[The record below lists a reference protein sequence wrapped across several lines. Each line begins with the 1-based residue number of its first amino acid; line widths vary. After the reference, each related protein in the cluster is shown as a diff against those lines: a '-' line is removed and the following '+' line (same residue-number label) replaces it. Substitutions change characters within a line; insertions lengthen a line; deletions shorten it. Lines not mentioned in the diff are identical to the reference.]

1 MSPDGSSVLVA
12 IKTLKE
18 NATAKTRQDF
28 HREVEL
34 MTDLR
39 HPNIVCLLGVVMK
52 EEPMCMLFEHMSQV
66 CTSLSSEPSLE
77 KKNIKYI
84 FSFFFIIFFSFF
96 LSSFCFLFYH
106 RWYQQRYVLYK
117 STFSHRVICMSSWF
131 LIPHGRMSPH
141 LVTMACPRLYLNS
154 QICLSLQL
162 RLLQVRLCSSIVSE
176 FM

>member
-1 MSPDGSSVLVA
+1 MLSVRYCIVTLEPSGKVYKGELQGVSPDGSSVLVA

-66 CTSLSSEPSLE
+66 RNTH
-77 KKNIKYI
+77 
-84 FSFFFIIFFSFF
+84 FT
-96 LSSFCFLFYH
+96 SSFIH
-106 RWYQQRYVLYK
+106 SP
-117 STFSHRVICMSSWF
+117 STC
-131 LIPHGRMSPH
+131 
-141 LVTMACPRLYLNS
+141 
-154 QICLSLQL
+154 
-162 RLLQVRLCSSIVSE
+162 
-176 FM
+176 

>member
-66 CTSLSSEPSLE
+66 RHTDS
-77 KKNIKYI
+77 
-84 FSFFFIIFFSFF
+84 
-96 LSSFCFLFYH
+96 
-106 RWYQQRYVLYK
+106 
-117 STFSHRVICMSSWF
+117 
-131 LIPHGRMSPH
+131 LIPSIWSPN
-141 LVTMACPRLYLNS
+141 TCY
-154 QICLSLQL
+154 
-162 RLLQVRLCSSIVSE
+162 
-176 FM
+176 

>member
-1 MSPDGSSVLVA
+1 MLSILSGKVYKGELQGMSPDGSSVLVA

-66 CTSLSSEPSLE
+66 RPS
-77 KKNIKYI
+77 
-84 FSFFFIIFFSFF
+84 
-96 LSSFCFLFYH
+96 
-106 RWYQQRYVLYK
+106 
-117 STFSHRVICMSSWF
+117 
-131 LIPHGRMSPH
+131 
-141 LVTMACPRLYLNS
+141 
-154 QICLSLQL
+154 
-162 RLLQVRLCSSIVSE
+162 VS
-176 FM
+176 

>member
-1 MSPDGSSVLVA
+1 MSHDCSSVLVA

-66 CTSLSSEPSLE
+66 STKNFRCGNVSVTVLIYLKDGCTGKCGILLPLMLACLLFTSPAMTKHIQGSSSNGNRKCGNMNL
-77 KKNIKYI
+77 YI
-84 FSFFFIIFFSFF
+84 D
-96 LSSFCFLFYH
+96 L
-106 RWYQQRYVLYK
+106 
-117 STFSHRVICMSSWF
+117 
-131 LIPHGRMSPH
+131 
-141 LVTMACPRLYLNS
+141 
-154 QICLSLQL
+154 
-162 RLLQVRLCSSIVSE
+162 
-176 FM
+176 